1 VGEVVAVDGQ
11 LTKTQATAVAEAVVA
26 LRPGW
31 SHSAVMAALLAVS
44 DRGGFD
50 VAIAALTAAADPL
63 ARTPAV
69 ITSEDGPHWPAWSPA
84 AIETAEERDRRRTR
98 EIRDRRVTD
107 EIRQIHRRRDLE
119 GHRRGY
125 AAATAELLSAHQPDS
140 AA

>member
-1 VGEVVAVDGQ
+1 VDGQ

-69 ITSEDGPHWPAWSPA
+69 VTSADGPHWPAWSPA

-98 EIRDRRVTD
+98 EIRDRRVMD

-125 AAATAELLSAHQPDS
+125 AAAKAELSSGHQPDS